1 MQPLPILVNQT
12 AGALSK
18 GSPADDLPAAAEAS
32 GVSIEIIVCD
42 GPGAMRQAVVQLRD
56 QGIGTMAVAGGDGT
70 VALVAQELAHSNVD
84 LGIIPAGT
92 ANNFATALGL
102 PRDWS
107 EALRVVRDGSTE
119 RVDLGKVGERYF
131 TESAGV
137 GLFADSLEYYGRR
150 TGKHLGKLLYAAG
163 KLLVSARARRMKL
176 TIDGEQVVER
186 AVMCEVANT
195 YRMGLGAPVAP
206 DANPADGWLDVVVI
220 GDLSRWELLQ
230 YYRAVMAERHLELPK
245 VKATRARRVTI
256 EALHPMNVHCDDRII
271 GTTPAE
277 FSVARAALRVRVA
290 RP

>member
-1 MQPLPILVNQT
+1 MPSLPVLVNQS
-12 AGALSK
+12 AGALSR
-18 GSPADDLPAAAEAS
+18 SSTADELPVAAEAS
-32 GVSIEIIVCD
+32 GVDIDILVCD
-42 GPGAMRQAVVQLRD
+42 GPGAMRQAVARLRD
-56 QGIGTMAVAGGDGT
+56 GGAEVIGVAGGDGT
-70 VALVAQELAHSNVD
+70 VALVAQELAHTTVAM
-84 LGIIPAGT
+84 GIIPAGT

-102 PRDWS
+102 PRDWA
-107 EALRVVRDGSTE
+107 EALKVVRDGDTE
-119 RVDLGKVGERYF
+119 RVDLGRVGERFF
-131 TESAGV
+131 TEAAGV

-150 TGKHLGKLLYAAG
+150 TGKNLGKLIYAAG
-163 KLLVSARARRMKL
+163 KLLLSARARRMKL

-186 AVMCEVANT
+186 AVMCAVANT

-206 DANPADGWLDVVVI
+206 DATPTDGWLDVVVI
-220 GDLSRWELLQ
+220 GDLSRWELLT

>member
-1 MQPLPILVNQT
+1 PLPVLVNQA
-12 AGALSK
+12 AGSLSRA
-18 GSPADDLPAAAEAS
+18 SPADDLPGAAESA
-32 GVSIEIIVCD
+32 GIPIEIMVCD
-42 GPGAMRQAVVQLRD
+42 GPGVMRQTVCRLRD
-56 QGIGTMAVAGGDGT
+56 QGAGTIAVAGGDGT
-70 VALVAQELAHSNVD
+70 VALVAQELAHTTVD

-102 PRDWS
+102 PRDWR
-107 EALRVVRDGSTE
+107 EALEVVRDGGTE
-119 RVDLGKVGERYF
+119 RVDLGKAGERYF

-150 TGKHLGKLLYAAG
+150 TGKHFGKLVYAAG
-163 KLLVSARARRMKL
+163 RLLMSARARRMKL

-206 DANPADGWLDVVVI
+206 EANPADGWLDVVLI
-220 GDLSRWELLQ
+220 GDLSRWELLR

-277 FSVARAALRVRVA
+277 FSVARAALRVRVP
-290 RP
+290 RS